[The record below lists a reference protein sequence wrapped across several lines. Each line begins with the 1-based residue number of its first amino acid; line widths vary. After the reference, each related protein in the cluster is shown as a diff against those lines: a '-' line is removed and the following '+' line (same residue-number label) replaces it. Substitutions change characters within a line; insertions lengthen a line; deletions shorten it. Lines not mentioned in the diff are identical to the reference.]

1 MSEEEVAQAA
11 KTVELGNEFGREN
24 NVVSLV
30 SRDSTAVGTC
40 KRKDESAR
48 AKEEAN
54 IEGCGEMLR
63 GLAEILEEERLLN
76 PAIVDTLED
85 VRCRLQIVPKVTVP
99 LTKEFAGGV
108 VSVLLGGL
116 LSTVQ
121 ILHSTSSFE
130 GDDEFDI

>member
-1 MSEEEVAQAA
+1 MQSSRHSTMVVLEE
-11 KTVELGNEFGREN
+11 
-24 NVVSLV
+24 
-30 SRDSTAVGTC
+30 DSKGDNYIKCDALMH
-40 KRKDESAR
+40 AIH
-48 AKEEAN
+48 EAN
-54 IEGCGEMLR
+54 IEACGEMLR